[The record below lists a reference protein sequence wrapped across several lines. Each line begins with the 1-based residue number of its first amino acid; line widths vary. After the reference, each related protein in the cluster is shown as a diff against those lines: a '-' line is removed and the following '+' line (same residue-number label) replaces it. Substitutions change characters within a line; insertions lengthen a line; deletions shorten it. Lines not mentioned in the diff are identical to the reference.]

1 MRVFAIRDEEEYGSK
16 DLAYLIYYEADK
28 RFYIELPDDA
38 DPWETPLLLS
48 SFIKKGE
55 KTINAYWSKLWVRQ
69 RIVPTDRQNLGQVLK
84 ENSLTEYDEFELLML
99 ANGRCAQ
106 DSYYLEP
113 VDESIVAKRFWDR
126 YEKKIEDIIPLAHNG
141 LLVFFRNGEV
151 KRCNIDV
158 IRNTDRFFKPILSL
172 AEVFQRVS
180 IQTGGYGVCWGE
192 NVVISDAEL
201 YDTGISV
208 PLSRNDFI
216 SFLKDRVISTSE
228 AAELLCCSRQ
238 NINDL
243 VAREK
248 LHPVKVEQKNKFFL
262 KSEILQ
268 RLWK

>member
-1 MRVFAIRDEEEYGSK
+1 MRVFAIRDDEEYGSK
-16 DLAYLIYYEADK
+16 DLAYLIYYENDK
-28 RFYIELPDDA
+28 RFYIELPEDA
-38 DPWETPLLLS
+38 DLWETPLLLS

-69 RIVPTDRQNLGQVLK
+69 RIVPTDRQNLGQILK

-113 VDESIVAKRFWDR
+113 VDENIVSKRFFDR
-126 YEKKIEDIIPLAHNG
+126 YEKKIEDVVPLENYG

-151 KRCNIDV
+151 KRCNIDTL
-158 IRNTDRFFKPILSL
+158 RNKDRFFKPILSS
-172 AEVFQRVS
+172 AETFQKVS

-192 NVVISDAEL
+192 NAVIPDVEL
-201 YDTGISV
+201 YNTGISV
-208 PLSRNDFI
+208 PLSMNDFI
-216 SFLKDRVISTSE
+216 HFLKDRVISTSE
-228 AAELLCCSRQ
+228 AAELLDCSRQ

-243 VAREK
+243 VARDK
-248 LHPVKVEQKNKFFL
+248 LHPVKIEQKNKFFL